1 MMQLFIHQTKGGLI
15 LELRKQ
21 RATGDLVAI
30 KIIDIDEGDKQNPRL
45 ADTFSDI
52 MKEIG
57 ALKVLSETKAKNIN
71 LVLDAI
77 AVGKSMWMIT
87 EYCAGGSISTLVSCA
102 AVRPL

>member
-1 MMQLFIHQTKGGLI
+1 MQLFIHQTKGGLI